1 MAFVNAMNGDIL
13 SPYPSVNNE
22 QTTEGVNGSLVYTAE
37 GQGDP
42 RVALFTSLV
51 RDCEKDFIER
61 HLLESYKLSA
71 ADAFVLAFQTR
82 DVRGGK
88 GEREL
93 FYKMMKVLEPHL
105 TAGLLELIPEYG
117 SWHDVFELMHR
128 GICVQPLR
136 KLAYKQLKKD
146 MQDMRAGKSIS
157 LCAKW
162 VPREGSKYSDVARI
176 MAHLKPEDKKSTQ
189 RYKLMAMRSNL
200 SCLNKYLKTTEIN
213 MCNGTWAAIDPAK
226 VPGRNLKIHRKA
238 FLNETLKSL
247 AERFALEDRR
257 ACAEHFKEHIAKAI
271 RGEVTLKGANVV
283 FPHEITR
290 KIQEAEGD
298 ERSILEEQWRAIR
311 QKTEEAGGL
320 KRTVVLSDVSGSMN
334 GVPMEV
340 SIALGILISEVN
352 AATFRDHV
360 MTFHEKPS
368 WVNLSGCKTLKEKV
382 AKVAQ
387 APWGGS
393 TNFEGAFKLILQR
406 LVESKVPAEEA
417 PQDLLVLTDMGWN
430 HASNGRFHIQN
441 IKDEWMR
448 FGYTAPRIIIW
459 NLRAQ
464 FKEYHAKADQE
475 GVVTLSGWSPSI
487 LKVLQEGKL
496 DMSNPWKT
504 LRAVLDDER
513 YDPVRIAVAMDAV
526 SGAALA

>member
-1 MAFVNAMNGDIL
+1 MAFVAAMNN
-13 SPYPSVNNE
+13 PK
-22 QTTEGVNGSLVYTAE
+22 TTDGVNGSLVYTAE

-42 RVALFTSLV
+42 RVALYTSLV
-51 RDCEKDFIER
+51 RDCEMDFIEKN
-61 HLLESYKLSA
+61 LQESYKLSP

-93 FYKMMKVLEPHL
+93 FYKMMKVLEPNL
-105 TAGLLELIPEYG
+105 TPALLALIPEYG
-117 SWHDVFELMHR
+117 SWHDVFELMKR

-136 KLAYKQLKKD
+136 RLTRAQLKKD
-146 MQDMRAGKSIS
+146 MQDMNAGRSIS

-162 VPREGSKYSDVARI
+162 MPREGSKYNDVARI
-176 MAHLKPEDKKSTQ
+176 MANVKAEEKKSTQ
-189 RYKLMAMRSNL
+189 RYKLMAMRSNVSL
-200 SCLNKYLKTTEIN
+200 LNKYLKTTEIN

-238 FLNETLKSL
+238 FLNERLKSL

-257 ACAEHFKEHIAKAI
+257 ACAAHFKEHIAKALK
-271 RGEVTLKGANVV
+271 GEVTLKGANVV
-283 FPHEITR
+283 FPHEITK
-290 KIQEAEGD
+290 KIQYTEGD
-298 ERSILEEQWRAIR
+298 EQSILEEQWRGIR
-311 QKTEEAGGL
+311 QKTEDAGGL
-320 KRTVVLSDVSGSMN
+320 RRTVVLSDVSGSMS
-334 GVPMEV
+334 GVPMDV
-340 SIALGILISEVN
+340 SIALGILISEIN
-352 AATFRDHV
+352 AETFKDHV

-368 WVNLSGCKTLKEKV
+368 WVNLSKCKTLQEKV
-382 AKVAQ
+382 ATLCR

-406 LVESKVPAEEA
+406 LVETKVPADEA

-430 HASNGRFHIQN
+430 QASNGRFHIQN
-441 IKDEWMR
+441 IKGEWAKA
-448 FGYTAPRIIIW
+448 GYTPPRIIIW
-459 NLRAQ
+459 NLRAA
-464 FKEYHAKADQE
+464 FKEYHAKADEE

-513 YDPVRIAVAMDAV
+513 YDPVRTAVDPTNGWG
-526 SGAALA
+526 SGATVY

>member
-1 MAFVNAMNGDIL
+1 MAFIAAMNGDIL

-22 QTTEGVNGSLVYTAE
+22 QTTTGVNGSLVYTAE

-51 RDCEKDFIER
+51 RDCEKNFIEQ

-117 SWHDVFELMHR
+117 SWHDVFEMMHR
-128 GICVQPLR
+128 GICVETLR
-136 KLAYKQLKKD
+136 KLARKQLRKD
-146 MQDMRAGKSIS
+146 LQDMRAGKSIS

-162 VPREGSKYSDVARI
+162 APREGSKYSAVARI
-176 MAHLKPEDKKSTQ
+176 MASVKTEDKKSTQ
-189 RYKLMAMRSNL
+189 RYKLMAMRTNL
-200 SCLNKYLKTTEIN
+200 STLNKYLKTTEIN
-213 MCNGTWAAIDPAK
+213 MCNGTWTAIKPGS
-226 VPGRNLKIHRKA
+226 VPGRSLKIHRKA
-238 FLNETLKSL
+238 FLNEKLKKL
-247 AERFALEDRR
+247 TERFALEDRR

-271 RGEVTLKGANVV
+271 RGEVTLKGNNVV

-290 KIQEAEGD
+290 KLTDSVLSDD
-298 ERSILEEQWRAIR
+298 ERSLLHEQWRAI
-311 QKTEEAGGL
+311 KESTESAGGL
-320 KRTVVLSDVSGSMN
+320 RNTVVLSDVSGSMN

-340 SIALGILISEVN
+340 SVALGILVSEVN
-352 AATFRDHV
+352 SPTFKDYV
-360 MTFHEKPS
+360 MTFHERPS
-368 WVNLSGCKTLKEKV
+368 WVDLSKCTTLTEKVNKLSG
-382 AKVAQ
+382 

-393 TNFEGAFKLILQR
+393 TNFEAAFKLILQR
-406 LVESKVPAEEA
+406 LVDGAVPADEA
-417 PQDLLVLTDMGWN
+417 PQDLLVLTDMGFN
-430 HASNGRFHIQN
+430 QATNGKFHIEN
-441 IKDEWMR
+441 IKKRWLEA
-448 FGYTAPRIIIW
+448 GYVAPRIIIW
-459 NLRAQ
+459 NLRAA
-464 FKEYHAKADQE
+464 FKEYHAKADEE

-496 DMSNPWKT
+496 QMGNPWLT
-504 LRAVLDDER
+504 MRAVLDDVR
-513 YDPVRIAVAMDAV
+513 YDPVRAMV
-526 SGAALA
+526 EENST

>member
-1 MAFVNAMNGDIL
+1 MAFVAAMNNPL
-13 SPYPSVNNE
+13 
-22 QTTEGVNGSLVYTAE
+22 TTDGVNGSLVYTAE

-42 RVALFTSLV
+42 RVALYTSLV
-51 RDCEKDFIER
+51 RGCEMDFIEKN
-61 HLLESYKLSA
+61 LQESYKLSA

-105 TAGLLELIPEYG
+105 TAELLQLIPEYG

-128 GICVQPLR
+128 GICVDALR
-136 KLAYKQLKKD
+136 KMTRKQLRKD
-146 MQDMRAGKSIS
+146 MQDMQAGRSIS

-162 VPREGSKYSDVARI
+162 MPREGSKYNDVARI
-176 MAHLKPEDKKSTQ
+176 MANVKTEDKKSTQ
-189 RYKLMAMRSNL
+189 RYKLMAMRSNVSL
-200 SCLNKYLKTTEIN
+200 LNKYLKTTEIN
-213 MCNGTWAAIDPAK
+213 MCNGTWSAIDPAK

-238 FLNETLKSL
+238 FLNERLKSL

-257 ACAEHFKEHIAKAI
+257 ACAAHFKEHIAKALK
-271 RGEVTLKGANVV
+271 GEVTLKGANVV
-283 FPHEITR
+283 FPHEITK
-290 KIQEAEGD
+290 KITHTEGD
-298 ERSILEEQWRAIR
+298 ERSLLEEQWRAIR

-320 KRTVVLSDVSGSMN
+320 RRTVVLSDVSGSMS
-334 GVPMEV
+334 GVPMDV

-352 AATFRDHV
+352 AETFKNYV

-368 WVNLSGCKTLKEKV
+368 WVNLSGCKTLQEKV
-382 AKVAQ
+382 ATLQ
-387 APWGGS
+387 NAPWGGS

-406 LVESKVPAEEA
+406 LVESKVPVEEA
-417 PQDLLVLTDMGWN
+417 PQDLLVLTDMGFN
-430 HASNGRFHIQN
+430 QASNGKFHIQN
-441 IKDEWMR
+441 IKGEWAKA
-448 FGYTAPRIIIW
+448 GYVPPRIIIW
-459 NLRAQ
+459 NLRAA
-464 FKEYHAKADQE
+464 FKEYHAKADEE

-513 YDPVRIAVAMDAV
+513 YDPVRKAVDPTNGWG
-526 SGAALA
+526 SGAVVY